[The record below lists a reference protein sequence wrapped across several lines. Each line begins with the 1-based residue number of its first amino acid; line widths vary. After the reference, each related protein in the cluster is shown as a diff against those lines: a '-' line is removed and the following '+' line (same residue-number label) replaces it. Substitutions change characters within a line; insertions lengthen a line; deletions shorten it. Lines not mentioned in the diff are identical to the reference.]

1 MMYEVDREYFRSDFG
16 PAEPAGRS
24 QTRPVERESTPHP
37 PQKNKEIY
45 VLTYWR

>member
-37 PQKNKEIY
+37 PQKDKEKY
-45 VLTYWR
+45 VSSYWR